1 MTIIKKKTPLSE
13 DGSFEK
19 IVNAGTEESRR
30 RTGVWVHNTFRT
42 IVILFGI
49 WLVSLLLCAVGVIP
63 KLAAVMISEVITCVV
78 SFLAG
83 RLFQNAFK

>member
-13 DGSFEK
+13 VGSFEK

-30 RTGVWVHNTFRT
+30 RKSVWVHNTFRT

-49 WLVSLLLCAVGVIP
+49 WLISLLLCAVGVIP
-63 KLAAVMISEVITCVV
+63 KLAAVMISEVITCVA
-78 SFLAG
+78 SFFGG
-83 RLFQNAFK
+83 RMFEQVFK

>member
-1 MTIIKKKTPLSE
+1 MTIVKKSIPLSE

-19 IVNAGTEESRR
+19 IVNAGTQQH
-30 RTGVWVHNTFRT
+30 RTEKAFWTNKVFKA
-42 IVILFGI
+42 IVVLFSI
-49 WLVSLLLCAVGVIP
+49 WLVSLVLCATGIIN
-63 KLAAVMISEVITCVV
+63 KLTAVMISEVITCVV

>member
-1 MTIIKKKTPLSE
+1 MTIVKKSIPLSE

-19 IVNAGTEESRR
+19 IVNAVTQRNRTEKAFW
-30 RTGVWVHNTFRT
+30 TNKVLKA
-42 IVILFGI
+42 IVALLSI
-49 WLVSLLLCAVGVIP
+49 WLVSLVLYAIGAIN
-63 KLAAVMISEVITCVV
+63 KLTAVMISEIITCVV